1 MASTREKHLSALG
14 VAKHADAPTIKKAFK
29 KLALKHHPDRNP
41 DNVAEA
47 TERFKVVNEAYTYL
61 TSTAGRSAPP
71 PASAPPPGRP
81 PPAASAYAAEQARA
95 QAERRRRRDKAE
107 QPRPRPEQPRPPPKP
122 EAKTEDE
129 RDLERARRMHQAAQ
143 EREEQRRKREAADA
157 AKDREK
163 DREKRREKRASK
175 IWEEAQERERDTN
188 QREAAAEK
196 RAQKTRDD
204 AERDRRTRMQRLA
217 AEARAREFARAAA
230 AEEAVARKK
239 AEEAQAAEAEQRE
252 RSAEQERRWDA
263 ALRASA
269 NAAEAELRA
278 GSEAAKAHRA
288 RWRVDGFD
296 DDDGMTEDD
305 AAWWRE
311 NREAGDDL
319 GAAERLYERTQAQL
333 RRNRDA
339 RAAKEAAAT
348 KGDDWS
354 TADQDAFYAQ
364 CCDAAA
370 AVLGKGG
377 SRRDPA
383 SPAGEELDRLLRAFG
398 KRKVGLTPTPD
409 EVAADRPR
417 PRPRD
422 APRTFVAG
430 ADGSVRPARRSTFE
444 REPQP
449 YGGASSDREPQ
460 PYGQREPQPYGAAA
474 SDREPRPYGDREPRP
489 YGGDREPRPYGSDA
503 PATPRAGV
511 AMPTYVRVVGV
522 AATSLELEWVP
533 GDGEA
538 AWQLQ
543 WSKDGGLTWDAAP
556 RTLEAPRC
564 RKRNLPPDTLVIFRV
579 RAVAAGDASAWA
591 TVEGRTALQHS
602 SKAGGTASAF
612 AAAVADEIPGESPTK
627 SEGDAADGVNDAFA
641 RAQSWAAD
649 QADKEAW
656 APSEKWHELV
666 EEDSG
671 QKFFWNEAT
680 GETRWDADPGWALRV
695 DSDGAEYY
703 VPGRRRRS
711 RRPSSSQADD
721 GAAGGSR
728 SKRPSLDGRFSSMR
742 SRLNSVFGA
751 RPVDVKA
758 SG

>member
-71 PASAPPPGRP
+71 RRRR
-81 PPAASAYAAEQARA
+81 PAAAAGPDAYAAERRA
-95 QAERRRRRDKAE
+95 SGGGDEK
-107 QPRPRPEQPRPPPKP
+107 RPRPEQPRPPPKP
-122 EAKTEDE
+122 KAKTEDE
-129 RDLERARRMHQAAQ
+129 RDLERARRMHQAAK
-143 EREEQRRKREAADA
+143 EREEQRRKREAADS
-157 AKDREK
+157 AKDSEK
-163 DREKRREKRASK
+163 DREQRREKRASK
-175 IWEEAQERERDTN
+175 IWEEAQERERDAT
-188 QREAAAEK
+188 QREAAAEQ
-196 RAQKTRDD
+196 RAQKKRDD

-288 RWRVDGFD
+288 RWRVDGVD

-339 RAAKEAAAT
+339 RAAKEAAAA

-417 PRPRD
+417 PRARD

-430 ADGSVRPARRSTFE
+430 ADGAVRPARRSTFE

-460 PYGQREPQPYGAAA
+460 PYGQREPRPYGAAA
-474 SDREPRPYGDREPRP
+474 PDREPRPS
-489 YGGDREPRPYGSDA
+489 GGDREPRPYGSDA

-522 AATSLELEWVP
+522 AATSLELEWAP
-533 GDGEA
+533 GAGEA

-579 RAVAAGDASAWA
+579 RAVAGGDASAWA
-591 TVEGRTALQHS
+591 TVEGRTALQRS
-602 SKAGGTASAF
+602 SKAGTASAF

-649 QADKEAW
+649 QADREAW

-695 DSDGAEYY
+695 DGDGAEYY

-728 SKRPSLDGRFSSMR
+728 SSGRRSTAASSMR
-742 SRLNSVFGA
+742 SRLNSSSARGA
-751 RPVDVKA
+751 P
-758 SG
+758 ST

>member
-61 TSTAGRSAPP
+61 TSTAGR
-71 PASAPPPGRP
+71 AS
-81 PPAASAYAAEQARA
+81 
-95 QAERRRRRDKAE
+95 
-107 QPRPRPEQPRPPPKP
+107 QPR
-122 EAKTEDE
+122 
-129 RDLERARRMHQAAQ
+129 
-143 EREEQRRKREAADA
+143 
-157 AKDREK
+157 
-163 DREKRREKRASK
+163 
-175 IWEEAQERERDTN
+175 
-188 QREAAAEK
+188 
-196 RAQKTRDD
+196 
-204 AERDRRTRMQRLA
+204 
-217 AEARAREFARAAA
+217 RAREFARAAA

-263 ALRASA
+263 ALSASA

-278 GSEAAKAHRA
+278 RLRGREGAPRA
-288 RWRVDGFD
+288 VARRRRRRRRRHDG
-296 DDDGMTEDD
+296 GRRGLV
-305 AAWWRE
+305 ARE
-311 NREAGDDL
+311 PRGRRRS
-319 GAAERLYERTQAQL
+319 GRRERLYERTQAQL

-339 RAAKEAAAT
+339 RAAKEAAAA

-417 PRPRD
+417 QRQRD

-430 ADGSVRPARRSTFE
+430 ADGAVRPARR
-444 REPQP
+444 P
-449 YGGASSDREPQ
+449 
-460 PYGQREPQPYGAAA
+460 GQREPGPYGAAGA
-474 SDREPRPYGDREPRP
+474 DREPRP

-522 AATSLELEWVP
+522 AATSIELEWAP
-533 GDGEA
+533 GAGEA

-579 RAVAAGDASAWA
+579 RAVAGGDASAWA
-591 TVEGRTALQHS
+591 TVEGRTALQRS
-602 SKAGGTASAF
+602 SKAGTASAF

-649 QADKEAW
+649 QADREAW

-695 DSDGAEYY
+695 DGDGAEYY

>member
-71 PASAPPPGRP
+71 RRRRRRPAGRRRP
-81 PPAASAYAAEQARA
+81 RRLRGGAARA
-95 QAERRRRRDKAE
+95 QAGGGGARDEAE
-107 QPRPRPEQPRPPPKP
+107 KPRPRPEQPRPPPKP
-122 EAKTEDE
+122 KAKTEDE
-129 RDLERARRMHQAAQ
+129 RDLERARRMHQAAK
-143 EREEQRRKREAADA
+143 EREEQRRKREAADS
-157 AKDREK
+157 AKEREK
-163 DREKRREKRASK
+163 DREQRREKRA
-175 IWEEAQERERDTN
+175 RG
-188 QREAAAEK
+188 
-196 RAQKTRDD
+196 
-204 AERDRRTRMQRLA
+204 
-217 AEARAREFARAAA
+217 ARARVRARAA

-288 RWRVDGFD
+288 RWRVDGVD

-339 RAAKEAAAT
+339 RAAKEAAAA

-409 EVAADRPR
+409 EVAADRPPPAR
-417 PRPRD
+417 RAPDLRRRRRRRRAARAAVDLRARAPALRRRVVGPR
-422 APRTFVAG
+422 APAL
-430 ADGSVRPARRSTFE
+430 RPARAR
-444 REPQP
+444 
-449 YGGASSDREPQ
+449 
-460 PYGQREPQPYGAAA
+460 PYGAAA
-474 SDREPRPYGDREPRP
+474 PDREPRP

-522 AATSLELEWVP
+522 AATSLELEWAP

-579 RAVAAGDASAWA
+579 RAVAGGDASAWA
-591 TVEGRTALQHS
+591 TVEGRTALQRS
-602 SKAGGTASAF
+602 SKAGTASAF

-649 QADKEAW
+649 QADREAW

-680 GETRWDADPGWALRV
+680 GETRWDAEPGWALRV
-695 DSDGAEYY
+695 DGDGA
-703 VPGRRRRS
+703 
-711 RRPSSSQADD
+711 ADD

-751 RPVDVKA
+751 RPRP
-758 SG
+758 ST

>member
-47 TERFKVVNEAYTYL
+47 TERFKVSA
-61 TSTAGRSAPP
+61 AGGAG
-71 PASAPPPGRP
+71 A
-81 PPAASAYAAEQARA
+81 A
-95 QAERRRRRDKAE
+95 QAAAAPREAE
-107 QPRPRPEQPRPPPKP
+107 QPRPRQPRPPPKP
-122 EAKTEDE
+122 KAKTEDE
-129 RDLERARRMHQAAQ
+129 RDLERARRMHQAAK
-143 EREEQRRKREAADA
+143 EREEQRRKREAAEA

-163 DREKRREKRASK
+163 DREQRREKRAGPK
-175 IWEEAQERERDTN
+175 
-188 QREAAAEK
+188 K
-196 RAQKTRDD
+196 RDD

-252 RSAEQERRWDA
+252 RSAEQERRWGGA
-263 ALRASA
+263 PRRER
-269 NAAEAELRA
+269 AEAELRA

-288 RWRVDGFD
+288 RWRVDGVD

-339 RAAKEAAAT
+339 RAAKEAAAA

-377 SRRDPA
+377 ARRDPA

-417 PRPRD
+417 PRSRAPDLRRRRRRLRAARAAVDVRARAPALRRRVVGPR
-422 APRTFVAG
+422 APAL
-430 ADGSVRPARRSTFE
+430 RPAS
-444 REPQP
+444 P
-449 YGGASSDREPQ
+449 AL
-460 PYGQREPQPYGAAA
+460 GAAP
-474 SDREPRPYGDREPRP
+474 DREPRPS
-489 YGGDREPRPYGSDA
+489 GGDREPRPYGSDA

-522 AATSLELEWVP
+522 AATSLELEWAP
-533 GDGEA
+533 GAGET

-579 RAVAAGDASAWA
+579 RSVAGGDASAWA
-591 TVEGRTALQHS
+591 TVEGRTALQRS
-602 SKAGGTASAF
+602 SKAGTASAF
-612 AAAVADEIPGESPTK
+612 AAA
-627 SEGDAADGVNDAFA
+627 
-641 RAQSWAAD
+641 SWAAD
-649 QADKEAW
+649 QADRQAW

-695 DSDGAEYY
+695 DGDGAEYY

-721 GAAGGSR
+721 GAAGGSGQAAVAR
-728 SKRPSLDGRFSSMR
+728 RPLLEHAEPPEF
-742 SRLNSVFGA
+742 RLRRGPST
-751 RPVDVKA
+751 
-758 SG
+758 